1 MIIKW
6 SFNRQHDHAKA
17 KWQKRGLAGLRWKTN
32 TSCLFPIIN
41 RDCTIPS
48 ITIIII
54 MTIAIIIIIII
65 IIFAAMTI
73 IISVAG
79 HNHFVRHCPQN
90 CHHLK
95 ERCCH
100 PTHHLV
106 TFTGAD
112 WSPQLKQSSGEISWS
127 LLDQLQCDTSWVGS
141 SDIDFRYKIQCR
153 IQQYWNWKQNYLF
166 CLNSNFQ
173 YKNGISE
180 IPKLFFTHTVQFW
193 VLLLITSGVDS
204 LVRVLNFWLNQKFE
218 WEDAPSR
225 IPRSINFVFGVA
237 SHEIVN

>member
-1 MIIKW
+1 MENKH
-6 SFNRQHDHAKA
+6 FLFVPNNKPGLHHPFYHHHHHDNCNNHHHHHHYICCDDYHH
-17 KWQKRGLAGLRWKTN
+17 L
-32 TSCLFPIIN
+32 C
-41 RDCTIPS
+41 C
-48 ITIIII
+48 
-54 MTIAIIIIIII
+54 
-65 IIFAAMTI
+65 
-73 IISVAG
+73 
-79 HNHFVRHCPQN
+79 HNYFVRHCPQN

-193 VLLLITSGVDS
+193 VLLLNTSGVDS